1 MMRATA
7 WTVLAFLSLLSAVA
21 HGAQTLSDGPYVLID
36 KSSDWNAVF
45 IKDGQPLAQKTAIG
59 RKISVPAVA
68 SVPAFD
74 ITLREL
80 GLPEPAVVPLDEGT
94 PLFVVADTHGEFEIA
109 IALLRAHKI
118 IDESLRWSFG
128 KGHLVVL
135 GDIFDRGAHQTEIL
149 WLLFKLEQ
157 EARAAGGAVHVVLG
171 NHESM
176 VLLGDD
182 RYLNSKYTQVAKLIG
197 APHYAALWS
206 EQAYLGRWIRSKHTL
221 MKIGDLLCVHGGVP
235 PEVVDR
241 KLTLDAINTT
251 VRDALQARQSL
262 PASQQALASFIMG
275 SQGPQWYRGYFPPR
289 GPQDAPAAT
298 PADVGRILKHYDA
311 EKILVGHT
319 RVPTITPLYDGKVIA
334 VQVYPHRDDL
344 GAPVMEALYIANKRY
359 FKALADGSRVPLD

>member
-68 SVPAFD
+68 SIPAFD
-74 ITLREL
+74 ITLRQL

-128 KGHLVVL
+128 KGHLVLL

-182 RYLNSKYTQVAKLIG
+182 RYLNPKYTQVAKLIG

-221 MKIGDLLCVHGGVP
+221 MKIGDLAWRRLAGGRGSQAHARCDQHDRSRCFTGTPISAGESAGFGFIHHGIARTA
-235 PEVVDR
+235 VVSR
-241 KLTLDAINTT
+241 L
-251 VRDALQARQSL
+251 L
-262 PASQQALASFIMG
+262 PAARPARCTRRHAGRRRTDPQALRRREDSRRPY
-275 SQGPQWYRGYFPPR
+275 SRS
-289 GPQDAPAAT
+289 D
-298 PADVGRILKHYDA
+298 D
-311 EKILVGHT
+311 HT
-319 RVPTITPLYDGKVIA
+319 
-334 VQVYPHRDDL
+334 
-344 GAPVMEALYIANKRY
+344 AL
-359 FKALADGSRVPLD
+359 